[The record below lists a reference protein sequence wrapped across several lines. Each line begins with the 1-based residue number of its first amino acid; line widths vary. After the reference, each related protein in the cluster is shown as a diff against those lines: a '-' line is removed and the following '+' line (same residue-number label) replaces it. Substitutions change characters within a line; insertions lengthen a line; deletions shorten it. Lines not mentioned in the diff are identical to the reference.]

1 VREAAEHAAGPIALH
16 GHQAQSVPL
25 SRLAEHAARLL
36 QGERRPLV
44 FICRS
49 GNRSAR
55 AAQQL
60 QRIGYTQAWH
70 AAGGVALVA

>member
-1 VREAAEHAAGPIALH
+1 
-16 GHQAQSVPL
+16 
-25 SRLAEHAARLL
+25 
-36 QGERRPLV
+36 V